1 MALDIFQAVILAMI
15 QGLTEWLPV
24 SSSAHLAIAQI
35 LMKVKV
41 PIIFDILLHIGTLI
55 AVVVYFRKTI
65 FEMVK
70 SILKFD
76 KEDENFKMASFVI
89 LASIPTAIIGF
100 TFRGFFESSFSSPF
114 SIGIAL
120 ILTGTFFMVCE
131 KIKGSAKI
139 SAKHAFLIGIAQGI
153 AIMPGISRSG
163 STIGT
168 ALFLGV
174 EREKATRFSFLLS
187 IPAILG
193 AAFFEGKDA
202 SFAGLDVGIVAVSI
216 AVSGIVGYLS
226 IGFMMKYVK
235 RKGLA
240 AFAKYCWIFGIFC
253 LLLPYIK

>member
-1 MALDIFQAVILAMI
+1 MALDLVQAIILAII

-35 LMKVKV
+35 LMKVEV

-65 FEMVK
+65 IEMIR
-70 SILKFD
+70 SIVKFD
-76 KEDENFKMASFVI
+76 RRDENFKMAGFVV

-100 TFRGFFESSFSSPF
+100 SFKGFFEASFSNPF

-120 ILTGTFFMVCE
+120 IMTGTFFMVCE
-131 KIKGSAKI
+131 KRLGSAKI
-139 SAKHAFLIGIAQGI
+139 TAKNAILIGIAQGI
-153 AIMPGISRSG
+153 AVMPGISRSG

-168 ALFLGV
+168 GLFLGV

-216 AVSGIVGYLS
+216 IVAGIVGYLS
-226 IGFMMKYVK
+226 IEFMMKYVK
-235 RKGLA
+235 RKGLLP
-240 AFAKYCWIFGIFC
+240 FAKYCWVFGIFC
-253 LLLPYIK
+253 LMLPYIK